1 PSATRELDHVFSRCG
16 DIVVI
21 DRGGDDYAIGGFDGS
36 TEFLRAWPAVALIRI
51 TERQLHFADV
61 DPITIHFLLL
71 PVRKPFLTHSAAVA
85 VRVAAGADHKMLWH
99 RFAGESLRKAGMQEG
114 QRNLLRIPPFLISLA
129 ILCSL
134 VRNDVVPLVGGRA
147 GDEGDNR
154 LGVAHVEYFM
164 RHAGLDVNEIA
175 SFVFDHLFQAV
186 PKFV

>member
-1 PSATRELDHVFSRCG
+1 MRKRDPSHAT
-16 DIVVI
+16 
-21 DRGGDDYAIGGFDGS
+21 
-36 TEFLRAWPAVALIRI
+36 
-51 TERQLHFADV
+51 
-61 DPITIHFLLL
+61 
-71 PVRKPFLTHSAAVA
+71 AVA

-154 LGVAHVEYFM
+154 LGVAHVEDFVW
-164 RHAGLDVNEIA
+164 HAGFDVNEI
-175 SFVFDHLFQAV
+175 
-186 PKFV
+186 